1 MTLYIEDIK
10 DSMRK
15 LLKLKE
21 FGKVADCKINTHKSI
36 SFLYIYNERS
46 EIEIQKAITF
56 TIASKGIKCLG
67 INIPKDTKYLYS
79 KNCKT
84 LIKEIEDNTNG

>member
-46 EIEIQKAITF
+46 EIEIQ
-56 TIASKGIKCLG
+56 
-67 INIPKDTKYLYS
+67 
-79 KNCKT
+79 
-84 LIKEIEDNTNG
+84 